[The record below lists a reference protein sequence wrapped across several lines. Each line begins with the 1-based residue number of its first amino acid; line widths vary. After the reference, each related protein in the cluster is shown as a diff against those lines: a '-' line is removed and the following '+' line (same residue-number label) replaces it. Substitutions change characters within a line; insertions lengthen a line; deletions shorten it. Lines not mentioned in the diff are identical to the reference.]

1 MCSGAGW
8 LTSAPMIIVRS
19 CRSHSRYWF
28 THSYYFRYAPGLK
41 HWVETEKFRLLL
53 PVDREAWSPWSGRV
67 YLLKAG
73 WPGVLGQHVV
83 DSTQLGVYLQAEVT
97 HNLHTN
103 LLSPYCNFHYLK
115 KYTNNALLQL
125 L

>member
-1 MCSGAGW
+1 MVTCRQLGLESLAGTW
-8 LTSAPMIIVRS
+8 
-19 CRSHSRYWF
+19 
-28 THSYYFRYAPGLK
+28 
-41 HWVETEKFRLLL
+41 L

-97 HNLHTN
+97 YNLHTN

-115 KYTNNALLQL
+115 KYNLGMYWITA
-125 L
+125 